1 MKQFAK
7 QIADAQ
13 DKGLTPYAACVPAYS
28 ACGNRLPR
36 LNDVQQ
42 GFLLEAVADFQR
54 RTPPISVP
62 SAWSSLDKQCKAAEI
77 NAPSITTFRK
87 ALRAE
92 DPTRRALSTGGMR
105 AYQAAAPRSDPR
117 LRSGKAYGFMH
128 TMHIDSSK
136 RDVRASPNLK
146 RLIDQR
152 RAVKDETGRGT
163 HDTFYVAI
171 DEATGLPVGHAF
183 VIGPSRI
190 EALAILIREVVH
202 RQGVLPRVIL
212 EDRGPENQ
220 SHWLQDFCLHHGITL
235 IDTPTSGSRFN
246 GQAENLIKQV
256 NARVS
261 QRLPGSTLPDKAGRS
276 VDSKFKSLATAKLE
290 FLQLCELIE
299 AFLYEDVPHIPLPE
313 GETPQ
318 QLRDAALDALGM
330 LGISTQFDNAFLF
343 ETSAR

>member
-1 MKQFAK
+1 MQRLQAIEKGEAKPTRRMKQFAK

-136 RDVRASPNLK
+136 RDVRASPN
-146 RLIDQR
+146 
-152 RAVKDETGRGT
+152 
-163 HDTFYVAI
+163 
-171 DEATGLPVGHAF
+171 
-183 VIGPSRI
+183 
-190 EALAILIREVVH
+190 
-202 RQGVLPRVIL
+202 
-212 EDRGPENQ
+212 
-220 SHWLQDFCLHHGITL
+220 
-235 IDTPTSGSRFN
+235 
-246 GQAENLIKQV
+246 
-256 NARVS
+256 
-261 QRLPGSTLPDKAGRS
+261 
-276 VDSKFKSLATAKLE
+276 
-290 FLQLCELIE
+290 
-299 AFLYEDVPHIPLPE
+299 
-313 GETPQ
+313 
-318 QLRDAALDALGM
+318 
-330 LGISTQFDNAFLF
+330 
-343 ETSAR
+343 